1 MSTHWWHGAA
11 SLRSGSFFALWTLRV
26 ALLPRRQIPPFMWH
40 ALRVR
45 AVARVFHPLVI
56 PQGWSRSA
64 VVVEGLLHTQLRVT
78 LRVASVPNLVGKAPP
93 QNRTAALWVV
103 TAVAVHLQIDG
114 DAGNTSFWAC
124 WHRFCVGRLGRT
136 RAARLGTLTRLWR
149 WLGACTDR
157 TPAQRRLVSAAGLGE
172 DWGRGVQWE

>member
-11 SLRSGSFFALWTLRV
+11 SLRSGSFFALWALRV
-26 ALLPRRQIPPFMWH
+26 ALLPRRQIPPLMWH

-45 AVARVFHPLVI
+45 AVARVFHPLMI

-93 QNRTAALWVV
+93 QNQWTCCSLYYF
-103 TAVAVHLQIDG
+103 QSCKEFID
-114 DAGNTSFWAC
+114 
-124 WHRFCVGRLGRT
+124 
-136 RAARLGTLTRLWR
+136 AARAHVGESCSMPSSAVGSVGSDKGVVYCFLFIPPSVAW
-149 WLGACTDR
+149 
-157 TPAQRRLVSAAGLGE
+157 AAGLSR
-172 DWGRGVQWE
+172 WGYPPPEPGPPP